1 MLTVSVKNLGPI
13 AEGVVDLKPLTIFV
27 GPSNTGKSYMAMAVY
42 SVMKALKGE
51 NLIPPRRFFLGG
63 AMYTNKGFGGLWKVP
78 GEDSDVGKAVWA
90 WAKQLKEDR
99 LDPQELTV
107 SSLPKEAQT
116 GLTGT
121 VAQELDLVCTEMMG
135 LFIQAF
141 GEPNAFVNKGAQP
154 EDFHL
159 VVHRDEPRLNLDIPL
174 KGEGEAIFEFDVS
187 GAEIEP
193 SPLALLEFE
202 NEPGEEPIDIFCEVM
217 SSWTDSVEA
226 KVLEGVPA
234 DSYYLP
240 AARSGIVQGHKVLAA
255 EIVRQSARTGQ
266 RTSNV
271 PTLPGITTEFLG
283 NLISLDRRMS
293 GNSTNSAMEE
303 AISFIENEVL
313 HGKIDLDK
321 SGGLPMPE
329 IVYMP
334 TGAQSEAARYTLDQ
348 TSSMASEL
356 APLILFLK
364 YLVHPG
370 DLLILEEPESHLH
383 PAAQRRMAQGIVRLV
398 NAGVKVIITTHSD
411 IFLSQINNLIRI
423 SHASKR
429 WLREK
434 GFDPRDCLKRDEAG
448 AYQFG
453 WDAEV
458 GGSVVK
464 ELKITTDGGIENDA
478 FDDVIHD
485 LYEESVLVE
494 RIRIK

>member
-42 SVMKALKGE
+42 SVMRALRDDSFV
-51 NLIPPRRFFLGG
+51 PPRRMVLGG
-63 AMYTNKGFGGLWKVP
+63 WMYNNKGFSGPLAMP
-78 GEDSDVGKAVWA
+78 DENSDVVNAVLT
-90 WAKQLKEDR
+90 WAKQLNEAGLNPR
-99 LDPQELTV
+99 ELTV
-107 SSLPKEAQT
+107 SGLPDNVRA
-116 GLTGT
+116 GLENIT
-121 VAQELDLVCTEMMG
+121 VQELSLVCTETIRQ
-135 LFIQAF
+135 FIQVF
-141 GEPNAFVNKGAQP
+141 GNPDEFVSKGAQP
-154 EDFHL
+154 KDFRL
-159 VVHRDEPRLNLDIPL
+159 VVHQDEPRLNLDIPL
-174 KGEGEAIFEFDVS
+174 QGEGSTNFKFDIS
-187 GAEIEP
+187 GAQIEP
-193 SPLALLEFE
+193 FPLEFLARLDDQ
-202 NEPGEEPIDIFCEVM
+202 PVFGSLVVM
-217 SSWTDSVEA
+217 DSWLGSLWG
-226 KVLEGVPA
+226 KVLEGVPY

-240 AARSGIVQGHKVLAA
+240 AARSGIVQGHKFLAA
-255 EIVRQSARTGQ
+255 EIVRRAARMGQ
-266 RTSNV
+266 QGHVWN
-271 PTLPGITTEFLG
+271 TLPGITTEFLG
-283 NLISLDRRMS
+283 NMISLDRRLGSQGRS
-293 GNSTNSAMEE
+293 GDLDE
-303 AISFIENEVL
+303 AVSFIENEVL
-313 HGKIDLDK
+313 QGKIDLDE
-321 SGGLPMPE
+321 SGELPMPE
-329 IVYMP
+329 LVYMP
-334 TGAQSEAARYTLDQ
+334 TGVQSGTGKFTLDR
-348 TSSMASEL
+348 TSSMVQEL

-448 AYQFG
+448 AYQFA

-464 ELKITTDGGIENDA
+464 ELKVTTDGGIENDA